1 MDLRD
6 WIEMELKNAEFDK
19 DEAIRDNDTQRLA
32 VADLKARMLGEI
44 QRRLDFNALDDY
56 QRKAARTI
64 ACPNDPMICIM
75 HALFGL
81 PTEVGELTGMYQKQY
96 QGHELNKAHAM
107 KEAGDILWMLA
118 EYCTAMG
125 WKLSDVA
132 ALNIE
137 KLYLRYPDGFRA
149 EDSLHRRPDDL

>member
-1 MDLRD
+1 MTLDEYQMD
-6 WIEMELKNAEFDK
+6 
-19 DEAIRDNDTQRLA
+19 
-32 VADLKARMLGEI
+32 
-44 QRRLDFNALDDY
+44 
-56 QRKAARTI
+56 AARTI
-64 ACPNDPMICIM
+64 SAQGDGILQ
-75 HALFGL
+75 HALHGL
-81 PTEVGELTGMYQKQY
+81 SAEVGELHGMYQKQY

-149 EDSLHRRPDDL
+149 ENSLNRRPDDL